1 MDSLEAAG
9 TLPEEKDLIWKQRDT
24 VNLIAKQTFRARAL
38 KEGG

>member
-24 VNLIAKQTFRARAL
+24 VNLIAKQTVRARAL
-38 KEGG
+38 KEDG